1 MILRI
6 QDEAFRLVF
15 ERGYAGTTVEEI
27 AEAADVSPSTV
38 YRTFGTKEGVFLWD
52 ELEVPTLE
60 GLEGE
65 LAHHSPAEA
74 VAAIVEQI
82 GSVELHVPVA
92 EMRRRARF
100 LYTEP
105 ALQCALGEAFGRFER
120 AVTRMLGRRGTV
132 TPTEARI
139 LAAAGIAA
147 MREALEGWALSESAT
162 DLADVTQAAA
172 ASLRRVLR
180 G

>member
-15 ERGYAGTTVEEI
+15 EHGFAGTTVEQI

-60 GLEGE
+60 SLEQE
-65 LAHHSPAEA
+65 LAHHTPAEA
-74 VAAIVEQI
+74 VVAIVEQI
-82 GSVELHVPVA
+82 GSVEFHLPVE

-105 ALQCALGEAFGRFER
+105 ALRCALGEAFAGFER
-120 AVTRMLGRRGTV
+120 TVTEMLSRRGTV
-132 TPTEARI
+132 TPAEARI
-139 LAAAGIAA
+139 LAVSGIAA
-147 MREALEGWALSESAT
+147 MGEALEGWALSGSDM
-162 DLADVTQAAA
+162 DLADATQAAV
-172 ASLRRVLR
+172 ASLRSVLR